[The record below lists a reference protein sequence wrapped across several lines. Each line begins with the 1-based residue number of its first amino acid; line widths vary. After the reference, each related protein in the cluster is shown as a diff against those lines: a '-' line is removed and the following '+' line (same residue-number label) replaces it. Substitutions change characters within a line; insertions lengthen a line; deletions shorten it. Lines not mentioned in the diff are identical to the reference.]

1 MSKRIIYH
9 FFPVTLLLLI
19 LTLQGLYAAE
29 PEQINQ
35 NDINALAKNRTDQYY
50 SVKANDVLIG
60 YSAFRVERT
69 MQLAGQSF
77 IKFQSMSKLKVGMG
91 SITEILF
98 QTDFSLTRQDMLPAY
113 LLLRQSSSA
122 GDLLSEV
129 IFSTGVIAQKTMI
142 GKEQTS
148 SVLPIDQGC
157 HLFLS
162 DLWGRLDTFVEH
174 YLIYVLLARSG
185 NTRIRVYDP
194 ILKVTGTIEIVPG
207 KDEQIEVNGVKYS
220 CRHYLMKDYYG
231 NELVNIWFDPRD
243 ARIIKLSDVGGIISV
258 DISNKKV
265 SSLLIKSKGM
275 DFLGLRTYLSPIF
288 FSESQKVDG
297 IKATATFNGR
307 GFKDPNHTILGYQ
320 QTFTGDWTETS
331 SKGTFEVKT
340 SKPALDK
347 PNPFPPKNIAEEVKS
362 YLLPQPGI
370 ESENDYIKNKSMEI
384 TWKSKDSFAAASKVS
399 KWIKDNIKSG
409 IALPSALFSFQ
420 SGIGNSE
427 SRAMLMVAM
436 CRAAGLPARKVGGMA
451 FREGRFSPQHWAEI
465 YLENN
470 GWVAFDPEVGKD
482 GNIDALRIYLWEFG
496 DITSTEFTEL
506 DYSPKL
512 PYTVSFYNKDLT
524 WPVGEERIFTIK
536 KGGNIIGEER
546 ACVEDIVM
554 QEGKESYVFSSQSSL
569 EIGGSVFKAKGTL
582 YLTPQVLPLEFNYES
597 EMGGKTEKSHFRF
610 GKEFIS
616 QILKEAAPDSSQPE
630 QTRNIPYSRGTY
642 MIDQRFLSQWA
653 LVIGQIPKPQ
663 LGKKYTF
670 TVFVPEDLTTREIEL
685 EVKNFEKVEVGERE
699 VDTFRC
705 ESKKGM
711 VFYVDSS
718 SNVVK
723 IALPSQ
729 ELEIDLVKTEFK
741 LNSDTTEKTEPTK
754 QTEPAKQSEPEKQA
768 EPTKQTEQK

>member
-1 MSKRIIYH
+1 MIKRIIYR
-9 FFPVTLLLLI
+9 FFPVTLLILL
-19 LTLQGLYAAE
+19 LAFQGTYADE
-29 PEQINQ
+29 SEQINQ
-35 NDINALAKNRTDQYY
+35 SDINALVKNRTDQFY
-50 SVKANDVLIG
+50 SIKANDILIG

-91 SITEILF
+91 SINEVLF
-98 QTDFSLTRQDMLPAY
+98 QTDFSLTRQDVLPAY

-129 IFSTGVIAQKTMI
+129 IFSSGVIAQKTMM

-148 SVLPIDQGC
+148 SVFPIDQGC

-174 YLIYVLLARSG
+174 YMLYILLARSG
-185 NTRIRVYDP
+185 NTRIKVYDP
-194 ILKVTGTIEIVPG
+194 ILKVIGTIEIVPI

-220 CRHYLMKDYYG
+220 CKHYLMKDFYG
-231 NELVNIWFDPRD
+231 NELVNIWFDPKEV
-243 ARIIKLSDVGGIISV
+243 RIIKISDVGGIITV

-265 SSLLIKSKGM
+265 TALVVKSKGM
-275 DFLGLRTYLSPIF
+275 DFLSQRTYESPIYF
-288 FSESQKVDG
+288 TESQKIDG

-307 GFKDPNHTILGYQ
+307 GFKDPNHSILGYQ
-320 QTFTGDWTETS
+320 QTFTGDWSETS

-340 SKPALDK
+340 SKPTLDK
-347 PNPFPPKNIAEEVKS
+347 PNPFPPRNITEEAKP

-370 ESENDYIKNKSMEI
+370 ESDNDYIKNKSMEI
-384 TWKSKDSFAAASKVS
+384 TWKSKDSFAAASKIS

-427 SRAMLMVAM
+427 SRAMLITAM

-451 FREGRFSPQHWAEI
+451 FREGRFSPQHWAEVYI
-465 YLENN
+465 ENN
-470 GWVAFDPEVGKD
+470 GWVAFDPEVGRE

-496 DITSTEFTEL
+496 DITSTEFTAL

-512 PYTVSFYNKDLT
+512 PLTVSFYNKDLT

-536 KGGNIIGEER
+536 KGENVIGEER
-546 ACVEDIVM
+546 ACIEDIVM
-554 QEGKESYVFSSQSSL
+554 QDGKESYVFSSQSSID
-569 EIGGSVFKAKGTL
+569 IGGSTFKARSTL
-582 YLTPQVLPLEFNYES
+582 HLTPQVLPLEFNYES
-597 EMGGKTEKSHFRF
+597 EMGDKTEKQHFRF

-616 QILKEAAPDSSQPE
+616 QILQEALPDSSQPE
-630 QTRNIPYSRGTY
+630 QTRDIPYSRGTY
-642 MIDQRFLSQWA
+642 LIDQRFLSQWA

-663 LGKKYTF
+663 LGKKYSF

-685 EVKNFEKVEVGERE
+685 EVKNFEKVEVGTRE

-711 VFYVDSS
+711 VFYIDSN

-729 ELEIDLVKTEFK
+729 ELEIDLIKSEFK
-741 LNSDTTEKTEPTK
+741 LKS
-754 QTEPAKQSEPEKQA
+754 
-768 EPTKQTEQK
+768 